1 MINTAEIFM
10 STVCTLHLVQV
21 SRNKKLFLY
30 FYLYNCTGV
39 NQSEV
44 KTTSKLGASGQKS
57 LCHTDTD
64 TAPAAHQPG
73 VLTEENNGGDNY
85 RRSAHNLL
93 IRLEM
98 RLFINKY
105 LHCSF

>member
-1 MINTAEIFM
+1 MK
-10 STVCTLHLVQV
+10 V
-21 SRNKKLFLY
+21 SVPSVGGLMLY
-30 FYLYNCTGV
+30 LKTTRA

-105 LHCSF
+105 LHCSFK